1 MNQVKIQEEIGKVQ
15 NELTKY
21 GLMTPGKG
29 IDFPV
34 SISIENMENDNGKM
48 TKHIVAKW
56 NEVGIDTF
64 SYSTIGEKSYMYE
77 DHMKVEELNKYF
89 NGELFALGITQKAA
103 WIKADHELKVEYLK
117 ENQFGHPALFPVWLE
132 SKKVA

>member
-29 IDFPV
+29 LDFPV
-34 SISIENMENDNGKM
+34 SISIEKMENDYGKM

-56 NEVGIDTF
+56 DDIHGTTVKT
-64 SYSTIGEKSYMYE
+64 
-77 DHMKVEELNKYF
+77 EELNKYF
-89 NGELFALGITQKAA
+89 SGELFAKGITQKVV
-103 WIKADHELKVEYLK
+103 WIKSSREDKVAYLK
-117 ENQFGHPALFPVWLE
+117 ENPYGHPALFPVWLE
-132 SKKVA
+132 SKKKAFTSERSI

>member
-15 NELTKY
+15 NQLTKY

-34 SISIENMENDNGKM
+34 SVSIENMMNESNKI

-56 NEVGIDTF
+56 DDLYGVAE
-64 SYSTIGEKSYMYE
+64 
-77 DHMKVEELNKYF
+77 KVEELNKYF
-89 NGELFALGITQKAA
+89 NGELFAKGITQKAA